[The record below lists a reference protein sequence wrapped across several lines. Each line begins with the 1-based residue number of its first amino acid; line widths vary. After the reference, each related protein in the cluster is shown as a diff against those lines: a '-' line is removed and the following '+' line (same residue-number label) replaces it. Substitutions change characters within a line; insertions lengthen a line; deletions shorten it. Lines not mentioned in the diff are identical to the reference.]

1 MNKYILFLFSFLLSA
16 SLFAQEYKE
25 IHNLSYYPE
34 NQNEGYIAEK
44 CKLDIHYP
52 ENAENQTTI
61 LWFHGGGMTQGAK
74 EIPQALKQKGYIVV
88 GAGHRLSPQVSVD
101 EVIQDA
107 ALSYKWVVDNI
118 KEYGGDPSKIVISG
132 HSAGGYLALM
142 LGFKNKYLKNL
153 NLNNEDILG
162 VVPFSPQTI
171 THFTAR
177 KEQGIED
184 MQPIIDSLAPLY
196 WVSAEAPPVVLITG
210 DREMEM
216 LGRYEENAY
225 LERMLKLAKHR
236 YVKLYELDGYG
247 HDMTYPAFPILLRE
261 IKAFEK
267 ISEEN

>member
-1 MNKYILFLFSFLLSA
+1 MYKYILFLFTFLFWVP
-16 SLFAQEYKE
+16 LFAQEYKE
-25 IHNLSYYPE
+25 LYDLPYYTE
-34 NQNEGYIAEK
+34 NQNGTYTAEK
-44 CKLDIHYP
+44 CRLDIHYP
-52 ENAENQTTI
+52 ENAENLTTI

-74 EIPQALKQKGYIVV
+74 EIPEALKEKGYIVV
-88 GAGHRLSPQVSVD
+88 GAGYRLSPQVSVD
-101 EVIQDA
+101 EIIQDA
-107 ALSYKWVVDNI
+107 AQSYKWVVDNI
-118 KEYGGDPSKIVISG
+118 KKYGGDPSKVVVSG

-142 LGFKNKYLKNL
+142 LAFKNKYLKNL

-177 KEQGIED
+177 KEQDITD
-184 MQPIIDSLAPLY
+184 MQPVIDSLAPLY
-196 WVSAEAPPVVLITG
+196 WVSAEASPVVLITG
-210 DREMEM
+210 GRELEM

-261 IKAFEK
+261 IEAFEK
-267 ISEEN
+267 LSAEN